1 MTLSTR
7 SSPSS
12 DPREAGRLQVFD
24 LIRAAGCI
32 ARIDIARETQLSPAT
47 VTVLT
52 SQLLEG
58 GLIEE
63 ITPDLSSQPP
73 EARRGRPRV
82 ALRVRGAAYRV
93 AGVKIAHNHISVLIL
108 DFEGHEIATH
118 DMQLTEPRMPPKQLG
133 EAVLKAVAETCE
145 LADVKPSDLSGIGL
159 AIPGLVD
166 ARRNFIY
173 WSSALTERNVDFGT
187 VMADQAPCPVF
198 LDNDANLVA
207 KAEHLF
213 GKARNESDFVVIT
226 VEHGVGM
233 GIISGGKIYRGARGC
248 GAEFGHT
255 KVQLEGALC
264 QCGQRGCLEAY
275 VGDYALLR
283 EANIMDR
290 DRPLN
295 HITELVKNAES
306 GDPLAQSIFERAGR
320 MFALG
325 LANVVN
331 IFDPKLIIL
340 SGGRLSFDYLSADRV
355 AEQMRNSVI
364 QIDAP
369 LPEIRIHAWGDEM
382 WAKGAAAYAIEE
394 VSALKVKELSKDAA

>member
-1 MTLSTR
+1 MHL
-7 SSPSS
+7 
-12 DPREAGRLQVFD
+12 A
-24 LIRAAGCI
+24 
-32 ARIDIARETQLSPAT
+32 
-47 VTVLT
+47 
-52 SQLLEG
+52 
-58 GLIEE
+58 
-63 ITPDLSSQPP
+63 
-73 EARRGRPRV
+73 
-82 ALRVRGAAYRV
+82 
-93 AGVKIAHNHISVLIL
+93 
-108 DFEGHEIATH
+108 
-118 DMQLTEPRMPPKQLG
+118 EPRMS
-133 EAVLKAVAETCE
+133 
-145 LADVKPSDLSGIGL
+145 PSDLRDAILRAISETCDRAGMTPEALSGMGI
-159 AIPGLVD
+159 AVPGLVD

-173 WSSALTERNVDFGT
+173 WSSALFDRNVDFGT

-213 GKARNESDFVVIT
+213 GKARNESDFVVVT

-290 DRPLN
+290 DKPLS
-295 HITELVKNAES
+295 HITELVENAQN
-306 GDPLAQSIFERAGR
+306 GDPLAQSIFDRAGR

-325 LANVVN
+325 LANIVN
-331 IFDPKLIIL
+331 LFDPKLIIL

-364 QIDAP
+364 QVDAP
-369 LPEIRIHAWGDEM
+369 MPEIRIHAWGDEM
-382 WAKGAAAYAIEE
+382 WAKGAAAFAIEE